1 MANSRLRADMVCYKS
16 VVLES
21 RCDEHNVINIKQ

>member
-1 MANSRLRADMVCYKS
+1 LRVDMVCYRS